1 MPPAQILE
9 KNTIRQIT
17 FNLYAPFIQEAALSG
32 TVTAGGVLIIITY
45 ISHAGGDN
53 LPTRSGWSRRD
64 FNPRLSCRRR
74 PNSVGSHCYGSG
86 KISIHT
92 FLAEGD
98 DPASF
103 YAADPGNFNPHLPR
117 GRWLRWFRML
127 VDEIAFQ
134 STPSSRKVT
143 HLRQRHD
150 GWRNISIHTFLAEGD
165 QQADYVL
172 KVIHEF
178 QSTPSSRKV
187 TAKINNFI
195 SLPL

>member
-98 DPASF
+98 RKNKQIYTSPIVKYLQIPA
-103 YAADPGNFNPHLPR
+103 NFLSYPPYFPPFLLAFSLTFKVRISPKSHVHYWFAPSLSSISIICTLPR
-117 GRWLRWFRML
+117 QIILQF
-127 VDEIAFQ
+127 
-134 STPSSRKVT
+134 
-143 HLRQRHD
+143 
-150 GWRNISIHTFLAEGD
+150 
-165 QQADYVL
+165 
-172 KVIHEF
+172 
-178 QSTPSSRKV
+178 
-187 TAKINNFI
+187 
-195 SLPL
+195 

>member
-9 KNTIRQIT
+9 KKTIRQIT

-45 ISHAGGDN
+45 ISHPGGDN

-98 DPASF
+98 PPRRTRLRIHKISIHTFLAEGDDPASF

-117 GRWLRWFRML
+117 GR
-127 VDEIAFQ
+127 
-134 STPSSRKVT
+134 
-143 HLRQRHD
+143 
-150 GWRNISIHTFLAEGD
+150 
-165 QQADYVL
+165 
-172 KVIHEF
+172 
-178 QSTPSSRKV
+178 
-187 TAKINNFI
+187 
-195 SLPL
+195 

>member
-98 DPASF
+98 RKNKQIYTSPIVKYLQIPA
-103 YAADPGNFNPHLPR
+103 NFLPCPPTLIHFCKHFLLL
-117 GRWLRWFRML
+117 LRC
-127 VDEIAFQ
+127 E
-134 STPSSRKVT
+134 SPRKVM
-143 HLRQRHD
+143 
-150 GWRNISIHTFLAEGD
+150 
-165 QQADYVL
+165 
-172 KVIHEF
+172 
-178 QSTPSSRKV
+178 STIDSH
-187 TAKINNFI
+187 
-195 SLPL
+195 PLCPQ